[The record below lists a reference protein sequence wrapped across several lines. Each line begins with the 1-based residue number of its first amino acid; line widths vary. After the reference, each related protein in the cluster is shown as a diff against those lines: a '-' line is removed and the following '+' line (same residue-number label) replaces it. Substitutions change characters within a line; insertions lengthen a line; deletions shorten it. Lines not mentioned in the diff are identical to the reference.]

1 MTGFEIHYP
10 PGATPLTPDER
21 EGLIPEYISTHGELN
36 ELEHKNIQDAILW
49 AHKRRFTD
57 ILTASFTF
65 ELHKQMFGQVWR
77 WAGKTRRSGKNIG
90 VDWTQISSQLRLLFD
105 DTQYWNNHKTFGVD
119 EIATRFH
126 HRLVQIHAF
135 PNGNGRHAR
144 LMTDLLLEST
154 GHEPFS
160 WGSKTDLAPLETI
173 GDRRQKYIRA
183 LQSADK
189 NQYDPLISFVRS

>member
-1 MTGFEIHYP
+1 MTKFEILYP
-10 PGATPLTPDER
+10 PGATPLSPDER
-21 EGLIPEYISTHGELN
+21 EGLIPDYITTHGELN
-36 ELEHKNIQDAILW
+36 ELEQKNIQDDILW
-49 AHKRRFTD
+49 ARKRQFTN

-65 ELHKQMFGQVWR
+65 ELHKQMFGQVWK

-90 VDWTQISSQLRLLFD
+90 VDWTQISSQLGLLLED
-105 DTQYWNNHKTFGVD
+105 AQYWNSNKTFGTD

-126 HRLVQIHAF
+126 HRLVQIHPF

-160 WGSKTDLAPLETI
+160 WGAKTDLAPLETV

-189 NQYDPLISFVRS
+189 NHYDSLISFVRS